1 MGGGA
6 WGHMGHCFGKVVVS
20 RGKWALFWVNVGGW
34 AIILDGWRWV
44 GHYFGGVGVGGALFW
59 AGSRGWGCVG
69 VGVLFDNPHTSSL
82 KHLGQAVII
91 F

>member
-1 MGGGA
+1 MSKCGLFWVGETWFWVGGGA

-44 GHYFGGVGVGGALFW
+44 GHYFG
-59 AGSRGWGCVG
+59 
-69 VGVLFDNPHTSSL
+69 
-82 KHLGQAVII
+82 
-91 F
+91 

>member
-34 AIILDGWRWV
+34 GIILDGWRWV
-44 GHYFGGVGVGGALFW
+44 GHYFG
-59 AGSRGWGCVG
+59 
-69 VGVLFDNPHTSSL
+69 
-82 KHLGQAVII
+82 
-91 F
+91 